1 MNKERAIEFARK
13 TFEKHEATFTQLNDY
28 TQEIVFKKPGTGIY
42 GMRFVLSG
50 NCVFVCGDCGEGV
63 YCLAEQ
69 ARIDRIA
76 GNYDLGYF
84 TGKLRCNDG
93 GEYVFDSD
101 TAIEGINEDMSEW
114 EKDELTAE
122 RKEAYGELIE
132 IARCCSSIE
141 EWSIELARNEDMLN
155 DQFGEWWEWLPSVGN
170 ELRTSVVMYWVA
182 LKMAGQQLGYED
194 KYFK

>member
-93 GEYVFDSD
+93 GEYVD
-101 TAIEGINEDMSEW
+101 
-114 EKDELTAE
+114 
-122 RKEAYGELIE
+122 RK
-132 IARCCSSIE
+132 
-141 EWSIELARNEDMLN
+141 
-155 DQFGEWWEWLPSVGN
+155 
-170 ELRTSVVMYWVA
+170 SVV
-182 LKMAGQQLGYED
+182 
-194 KYFK
+194 